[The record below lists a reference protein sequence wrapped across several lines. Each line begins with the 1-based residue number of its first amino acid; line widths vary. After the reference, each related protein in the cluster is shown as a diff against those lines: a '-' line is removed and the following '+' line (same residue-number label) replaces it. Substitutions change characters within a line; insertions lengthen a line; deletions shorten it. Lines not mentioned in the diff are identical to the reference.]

1 MHALLALGAS
11 HLTRISPQKDYS
23 TTAMIHQGRAIKGL
37 NEALAKE
44 SRSYGESDAL
54 LAACYALTF
63 QASYMSDGMTDF
75 ITMVRGCAL
84 VTEQIHKRE
93 TRTAFNVEQDIHF
106 RIMLPRLE
114 NLPTLFPTLLTPA
127 ILSVEAL
134 RPLLRT
140 TMDHHFHASLLS
152 VLFALQES
160 SKAGYANFCRLYAAF
175 WDMSHDQFA
184 VFVDP
189 QNTPAQLLMAHF
201 LALQMLMVPLLVH
214 EWPERNDPA
223 RARAL
228 LGSVEWAEK
237 ICERSP
243 LPMRPYLRW
252 CTEVCETVRSEIE
265 ALDQGTYRGMR
276 FRILAN
282 RN

>member
-11 HLTRISPQKDYS
+11 HLTRVSAHSDYS
-23 TTAMIHQGRAIKGL
+23 TTAIIHQGQAIKGL
-37 NEALAKE
+37 NEALARE

-63 QASYMSDGMTDF
+63 QASYMADGMTDF

-93 TRTAFNVEQDIHF
+93 TRTAFNLEHNLHF

-114 NLPTLFPTLLTPA
+114 HFPNLSPSLTTPA
-127 ILSVEAL
+127 IIAVEAL

-140 TMDHHFHASLLS
+140 TMDYHFHASLSS
-152 VLFALQES
+152 VLRALQQS
-160 SKAGYANFCRLYAAF
+160 SKAGYLNFCRLYAAF

-189 QNTPAQLLMAHF
+189 HNTPAQLLMAHF
-201 LALQMLMVPLLVH
+201 LSLQMLMVPLIVH
-214 EWPERNDPA
+214 EWPERKDPG

-228 LGSVEWAEK
+228 LGTVEWGEK
-237 ICERSP
+237 IWERMP
-243 LPMRPYLRW
+243 ERMRPYLEWSRDIFH
-252 CTEVCETVRSEIE
+252 TVRSEIE
-265 ALDQGTYRGMR
+265 ALDRGTYREMS
-276 FRILAN
+276 FRILAH
-282 RN
+282 